1 MSKPTLEMKWN
12 QYGSSRLYLLSKDR
26 SELVVIAEGDGSNL
40 LEEDVE
46 MGYADYWYVSSYDT
60 NTGIESEGAQ
70 WLESRLISDYDY
82 TIKQVIERNGFDP
95 ETVVTL
101 DSEDGE
107 KLHDHYMTVSS
118 EMFDANSILRR
129 QEAA

>member
-1 MSKPTLEMKWN
+1 MKPALQMKWN
-12 QYGSSRLYLLSKDR
+12 KYCPSSLYLLSEDKK
-26 SELVVIAEGDGSNL
+26 ELIVISEGDGTNL
-40 LEEDVE
+40 LDEDVE
-46 MGYADYWYVSSYDT
+46 DGYKDYWYVSSYDT
-60 NTGIESEGAQ
+60 TTGIEGEGAQ

-95 ETVVTL
+95 ETVIIL

-107 KLHDHYMTVSS
+107 KLHDHYMTVSD